1 MRDRNDYGH
10 FNSLA
15 PREANP
21 FLYEPDGIFTTFQ
34 LTRPT
39 RGEPSEFFLNCFHFG
54 ISTHSPH
61 ARRTAI
67 GFHIAQTLPYFNSL
81 APREANRAAS
91 SSAVLIQSFQL
102 TRPTRG
108 EPGKLCRQCWIRKI
122 STHSPHARRTHILK
136 ILLFYM
142 SISTHSPHARRTS
155 PRHPQYRKALNFNSL
170 APREANPSFVIR
182 LSQRSIFQLTRP
194 TRGEPV
200 QHRVWH
206 THYRIST
213 HSPHARR
220 THCSTTRLCRPFHFN
235 SLAPREANPPAK
247 VAQATNEYI
256 STHSPHARRTRQQ
269 RETAEEMNNF
279 NSLAPREANLRN
291 EVNDHVLQNFN
302 SLAPREANPR
312 KLFQRPLLFRF
323 QLTRPTRG
331 EPPYLA
337 IGLLAHH
344 YLGRTFT
351 FRLILSSVFFRFF
364 PRTSRDFRV
373 VCGSHDQNMIKPSL
387 SYPAFAPIC
396 STFFFQ
402 SFPR

>member
-1 MRDRNDYGH
+1 MTRISTHSPHARRTIALPCSTVSDRK
-10 FNSLA
+10 
-15 PREANP
+15 
-21 FLYEPDGIFTTFQ
+21 FQ

-39 RGEPSEFFLNCFHFG
+39 RGEPEARRAFSAPTS

-61 ARRTAI
+61 ARRTRLRVRLRRA
-67 GFHIAQTLPYFNSL
+67 ALYFNSL
-81 APREANRAAS
+81 APREANRKKHVISVAE
-91 SSAVLIQSFQL
+91 LQFQL

-108 EPGKLCRQCWIRKI
+108 EPYGKLPII
-122 STHSPHARRTHILK
+122 AP
-136 ILLFYM
+136 
-142 SISTHSPHARRTS
+142 P
-155 PRHPQYRKALNFNSL
+155 PDFNSL
-170 APREANPSFVIR
+170 APREANPSAT
-182 LSQRSIFQLTRP
+182 SCPS
-194 TRGEPV
+194 
-200 QHRVWH
+200 
-206 THYRIST
+206 
-213 HSPHARR
+213 
-220 THCSTTRLCRPFHFN
+220 
-235 SLAPREANPPAK
+235 APAA
-247 VAQATNEYI
+247 
-256 STHSPHARRTRQQ
+256 
-269 RETAEEMNNF
+269 
-279 NSLAPREANLRN
+279 
-291 EVNDHVLQNFN
+291 
-302 SLAPREANPR
+302 
-312 KLFQRPLLFRF
+312 F